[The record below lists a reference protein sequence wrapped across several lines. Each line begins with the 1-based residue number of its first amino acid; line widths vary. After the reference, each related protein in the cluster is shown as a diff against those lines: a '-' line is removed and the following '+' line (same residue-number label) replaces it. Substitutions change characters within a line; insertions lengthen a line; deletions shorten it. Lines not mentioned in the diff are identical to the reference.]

1 MSPPIHTLVR
11 VLAGVLARPPASFA
25 GRLLASLVLV
35 TCLAATPAA
44 VPAAAQSLQAPVQV
58 PSSIGPLSVETVAG
72 GLRSPWG
79 LAFLPDGRMLV
90 TERPG
95 ALRIVSR
102 SGTVSAPVAGV
113 PPVFARGQ
121 GGLLDVALAPDFD
134 SSRLIFLSYAEPRE
148 GASGTSVARGR
159 LVEMGGDARLEDVEV
174 IFRQSPAAGGSNHYG
189 SRLVFAR
196 DGTLFVTLGD
206 RYSQREQAQNLS
218 NHIGKIVRITPDG
231 TAPNDNP
238 FRGRNGAR
246 PEIWSYGHRNV
257 QGAAL
262 DPATG
267 RLWTIE
273 HGARGGDELNRPQAG
288 RNYGWPVISYGRDYS
303 GAKIGEGTEK
313 PGMEQPVKYWDP
325 SFAPSGLAFY
335 TGTLMPEWK
344 GDLFAG
350 GLAGTRLVRLR
361 LDAAR
366 ERVTGEEVLLGGL
379 NARIRDVR
387 QGPDDALWLLT
398 DDPSNGRLLRVAP
411 AD

>member
-1 MSPPIHTLVR
+1 M
-11 VLAGVLARPPASFA
+11 F
-25 GRLLASLVLV
+25 LLAALLLCGAPAGAQEPV
-35 TCLAATPAA
+35 TT
-44 VPAAAQSLQAPVQV
+44 

-79 LAFLPDGRMLV
+79 LTFLPDGRMLV

-95 ALRIVSR
+95 QLRIVSM

-134 SSRLIFLSYAEPRE
+134 SSRLVYLAYAEPRE

-159 LVEMGGDARLEDVEV
+159 LVEQDGSARLDDVQV
-174 IFRQSPAAGGSNHYG
+174 IFRQSPATGGSNHYG

-206 RYSQREQAQNLS
+206 RYSLRDQAQNLG
-218 NHIGKIVRITPDG
+218 NHIGKVVHIAADG
-231 TAPNDNP
+231 AVPGDNP
-238 FRGRNGAR
+238 FRERNGAR

-267 RLWTIE
+267 HLWTIE
-273 HGARGGDELNRPQAG
+273 HGARGGDELNRPEAG
-288 RNYGWPVISYGRDYS
+288 KNYGWPVISYGRDYS
-303 GAKIGEGTEK
+303 GAALGEGTEK
-313 PGMEQPVKYWDP
+313 AGMEQPVKYWDP

-335 TGTLMPEWK
+335 TGTLMPQWK
-344 GDLFAG
+344 GDLFTG

-361 LDAAR
+361 LDGVRDQVA
-366 ERVTGEEVLLGGL
+366 EEEVLLADL

-387 QGPDDALWLLT
+387 QGPDGALWLLT

>member
-1 MSPPIHTLVR
+1 VPHPSLCWR
-11 VLAGVLARPPASFA
+11 LASRRTPSAFA
-25 GRLLASLVLV
+25 GLLAALI
-35 TCLAATPAA
+35 LAT
-44 VPAAAQSLQAPVQV
+44 AAQAQQPESAPIEA
-58 PSSIGPLSVETVAG
+58 PSSIGPLSVETVAA

-95 ALRIVSR
+95 SLRLVSP

-134 SSRLIFLSYAEPRE
+134 RSRLVYLAYAEPRE

-159 LVEMGGDARLEDVEV
+159 LMEENGDARLENVEV

-189 SRLVFAR
+189 ARLVFAR

-218 NHIGKIVRITPDG
+218 NHLGKIVRIAGNGDVP
-231 TAPNDNP
+231 ADNP
-238 FRGRNGAR
+238 FRQKNGAR

-273 HGARGGDELNRPQAG
+273 HGARGGDELNHPEAG
-288 RNYGWPVISYGRDYS
+288 KNYGWPVISYGRDYS
-303 GAKIGEGTEK
+303 GTAIGEGTEK
-313 PGMEQPVKYWDP
+313 AGMEQPVKYWDP

-335 TGTLMPEWK
+335 TGTLMPKWK

-366 ERVTGEEVLLGGL
+366 GKVTEEEVLLTDL

-387 QGPDDALWLLT
+387 QGPDGALWLLT

>member
-1 MSPPIHTLVR
+1 MPHPSLCWRLSSGRTS
-11 VLAGVLARPPASFA
+11 LAFA
-25 GRLLASLVLV
+25 GLLAALI
-35 TCLAATPAA
+35 LAT
-44 VPAAAQSLQAPVQV
+44 AAQAQQPDSAPIEA
-58 PSSIGPLSVETVAG
+58 PSSIGQLSVETVAA

-95 ALRIVSR
+95 TLRLVSP

-134 SSRLIFLSYAEPRE
+134 RSRLVYLAYAEPRE

-159 LVEMGGDARLEDVEV
+159 LMEENGDARLENVEV

-189 SRLVFAR
+189 ARLVFAR

-218 NHIGKIVRITPDG
+218 NHIGKVVRIAGNGDVP
-231 TAPNDNP
+231 ADNP
-238 FRGRNGAR
+238 FRQKNGAR
-246 PEIWSYGHRNV
+246 PEIWSIGHRNV

-273 HGARGGDELNRPQAG
+273 HGARGGDELNHPEAG
-288 RNYGWPVISYGRDYS
+288 KNYGWPVISYGRDYS
-303 GAKIGEGTEK
+303 GAAIGEGTEK
-313 PGMEQPVKYWDP
+313 AGMEQPVKYWDP

-335 TGTLMPEWK
+335 TGTLMPKWK

-366 ERVTGEEVLLGGL
+366 GNVTEEEVLLTDL

-387 QGPDDALWLLT
+387 QGPDGALWLLT